1 MKLVSHRRSGLRR
14 ALLFID
20 TGFGQRIIFGMN
32 CFLEAGGTQISF
44 VGCGAE
50 GKYGT
55 KK

>member
-1 MKLVSHRRSGLRR
+1 MLACVLR
-14 ALLFID
+14 LFVN
-20 TGFGQRIIFGMN
+20 TGFGQCIIFVMN
-32 CFLEAGGTQISF
+32 CFLKVGGKQISF

>member
-1 MKLVSHRRSGLRR
+1 MSARVLI
-14 ALLFID
+14 LLFVN
-20 TGFGQRIIFGMN
+20 TGFGQRIIFVMN
-32 CFLEAGGTQISF
+32 CFLKAGGKQTSF

>member
-1 MKLVSHRRSGLRR
+1 LV
-14 ALLFID
+14 LLFVNI
-20 TGFGQRIIFGMN
+20 GFGQRIIFVMD
-32 CFLEAGGTQISF
+32 CFLEAGGKQKSF

>member
-1 MKLVSHRRSGLRR
+1 MG
-14 ALLFID
+14 LLFVN
-20 TGFGQRIIFGMN
+20 TGFGHRIIFVMN
-32 CFLEAGGTQISF
+32 CFLTAGGMQTGF

>member
-1 MKLVSHRRSGLRR
+1 MSACVLN
-14 ALLFID
+14 LLFID
-20 TGFGQRIIFGMN
+20 TGFGQCIIFVMN
-32 CFLEAGGTQISF
+32 SFLKAGGKQTSF

>member
-1 MKLVSHRRSGLRR
+1 LFRIALSACALV
-14 ALLFID
+14 LLFID
-20 TGFGQRIIFGMN
+20 TGFGQRIIFVMDR
-32 CFLEAGGTQISF
+32 FLKAGGKQACF

>member
-1 MKLVSHRRSGLRR
+1 MKIVSQRRFGLRYD
-14 ALLFID
+14 ALFID
-20 TGFGQRIIFGMN
+20 TGFSQRIIFVMDR
-32 CFLEAGGTQISF
+32 FLKAGGKQASF